1 MIIKK
6 DKSTIQNYFQD
17 NSGVSGAYA
26 DFVAIA
32 ENEDDISEFLVE
44 MSKNKIPV
52 TIVGAL
58 TGNTASGLAFGGAV
72 LSLEKANSIGEIKQV
87 DDNTAFIIVQ
97 SGAIVGDIKLKAYKN
112 GWMYPPD
119 PTEKNASIGG
129 NISTNASGARG
140 FKFGSTREY
149 IQALK
154 VIFSDG
160 SKSFIKRGQTFADK
174 NGNITFSTDKGVKH
188 IKLPQYKLP
197 CIKNAAGYYNYPY
210 CDLIDIFIGQEG
222 TLCVIVEAVLKLI
235 PHFKEVFGGIIFFK
249 NRSDAYSFVR
259 EIKFISQ
266 KTKEQ
271 KSLDCINAMSL
282 EYFDKNA
289 LDLIKDDYPTIP
301 LKVDAGIMFEQDV
314 YDNCAD
320 LLINKWHD
328 VMQRCNIDLD
338 NVWFASDLSELDRFR
353 LFRHAVPEHVNEI
366 VKKSKMPKVGTD
378 FAVPEGKLPGIVNFC
393 KKKFEASGIFNLTF
407 GHIGQNHLHANIL
420 ASNKE
425 EYEKSRKLYTDIACK
440 VVELNGTVSA
450 EHGIGK
456 LRHIFLEKMLGVKG
470 FKEMAEFKK
479 SLDNSSILGQDNMFP
494 KEYL

>member
-1 MIIKK
+1 MIIKE

-26 DFVAIA
+26 DFVAIV
-32 ENEDDISEFLVE
+32 ENEDDISEFLVK
-44 MSKNKIPV
+44 MSENKIPV

-72 LSLEKANSIGEIKQV
+72 LSLEKLNRISEVKQV
-87 DDNTAFIIVQ
+87 DDTAFITVQ
-97 SGAIVGDIKLKAYKN
+97 SGASLSDIKLKAYKN

-119 PTEKNASIGG
+119 PTEKSASIGG
-129 NISTNASGARG
+129 NISTNASGSRS

-149 IQALK
+149 VQALK

-160 SKSFIKRGQTFADK
+160 AKSFIERGKVFADK
-174 NGNITFSTDKGVKH
+174 NGNITFSTDRGVNH

-197 CIKNAAGYYNYPY
+197 CIKNAAGYYNYPN
-210 CDLIDIFIGQEG
+210 CDLIDVFIGQEG

-235 PHFKEVFGGIIFFK
+235 PHFKEVFGGIIFFD
-249 NRSDAYSFVR
+249 NRNDAYSFVN
-259 EIKFISQ
+259 EIKIVS
-266 KTKEQ
+266 KKAKIENI
-271 KSLDCINAMSL
+271 KDSVNVMSL

-289 LDLIKDDYPTIP
+289 LELIRDNYPTIP

-314 YDNCAD
+314 YDNNAD
-320 LLINKWHD
+320 LLIDKWYD
-328 VMQRCNIDLD
+328 IMQKCNIDLD
-338 NVWFASDLSELDRFR
+338 NVWFAENLSELEKFR
-353 LFRHAVPEHVNEI
+353 VFRHAIPEHVNEI
-366 VKKSKMPKVGTD
+366 VKKNKMPKVGTD
-378 FAVPEGKLPGIVNFC
+378 FAVPEGKLAEIVNFC
-393 KKKFEASGIFNLTF
+393 QKEFESSGIFNLTF

-425 EYEKSRKLYTDIACK
+425 EYEKCRKLYIDIACK

-456 LRHIFLEKMLGVKG
+456 LRHIFLEKMLGIKG

-479 SLDNSSILGQDNMFP
+479 SLDNSAILGQDNMFP
-494 KEYL
+494 KEYLI